1 MKLFPSEHFTYWLLP
16 WPHKILC
23 SKQKSYRFPF
33 FIKEEI
39 VQIAGGFSK
48 IISKVTGTRFFWLLI
63 KGFLNYIDLSL
74 SSFLSSLEM

>member
-1 MKLFPSEHFTYWLLP
+1 MESFPAEYFTYWLLP

-23 SKQKSYRFPF
+23 SKQKSYHFPF

-39 VQIAGGFSK
+39 VQIAEGFSK
-48 IISKVTGTRFFWLLI
+48 IIPQVTGTRFFWLLI